1 MAARNWPK
9 ARQLAGVGLLAAV
22 GLLVAAMVT
31 SGPGDAAIKR
41 DAAIKSAG
49 GAGMAGGAGSASG
62 APAIGK
68 APAMPVL
75 TKAQA
80 AATSP
85 EQIGYAIKSVMTI
98 DGPLGHGNYY
108 WDESRAP
115 ASGPMLITVDL
126 AAQTLSVFK
135 DGHEIGVSVILYG
148 TPEKPTPLGA
158 FPITQKDADHVSN
171 IYDAPMP
178 FMLRLTNDGVA
189 IHGSDVE
196 WGYGTRGCI
205 GVPTAFAKLL
215 FDQVKLGDIV
225 IITNG
230 QRMNVGDAV
239 SGV

>member
-1 MAARNWPK
+1 MAATWPK
-9 ARQLAGVGLLAAV
+9 ARHMAGIGMLAAAA
-22 GLLVAAMVT
+22 LLITAVVT
-31 SGPGDAAIKR
+31 SAPGDAAIKPVA
-41 DAAIKSAG
+41 DAAIPGADNVAG
-49 GAGMAGGAGSASG
+49 R
-62 APAIGK
+62 APA
-68 APAMPVL
+68 VRTL
-75 TKAQA
+75 TSAEA

-115 ASGPMLITVDL
+115 AAGPMLITVDL
-126 AAQTLSVFK
+126 EAQTLSVFR
-135 DGHEIGVSVILYG
+135 DGHEIGVAVILYG

-171 IYDAPMP
+171 LYDAPMP
-178 FMLRLTNDGVA
+178 YMLRLTGDGVA

-205 GVPTAFAKLL
+205 GVPTAFAEKL

-230 QRMNVGDAV
+230 QRINVGDAV
-239 SGV
+239 AGV

>member
-1 MAARNWPK
+1 MAAYRPK
-9 ARQLAGVGLLAAV
+9 ARHLAGAGMLATAA
-22 GLLVAAMVT
+22 LLVTAVVT
-31 SGPGDAAIKR
+31 SAPSDAAIKPASVAALPGA
-41 DAAIKSAG
+41 DAAAG
-49 GAGMAGGAGSASG
+49 QLPETRA
-62 APAIGK
+62 
-68 APAMPVL
+68 L
-75 TKAQA
+75 TKAEA
-80 AATSP
+80 AATTP

-126 AAQTLSVFK
+126 EAQTLSVFR
-135 DGHEIGVSVILYG
+135 DGHEIGVAVILYG

-171 IYDAPMP
+171 LYDAPMP

-189 IHGSDVE
+189 VHGSDVE

-205 GVPTAFAKLL
+205 GVPTAFAQKL

-225 IITNG
+225 IITDG
-230 QRMNVGDAV
+230 QRINVGDAV
-239 SGV
+239 TGV

>member
-1 MAARNWPK
+1 MMRQGGIDGADIMAATFRPK
-9 ARQLAGVGLLAAV
+9 ARQLAGVGMLAAAA
-22 GLLVAAMVT
+22 LLVTAVVT
-31 SGPGDAAIKR
+31 SAPGDAAIKSAAVAPLPGA
-41 DAAIKSAG
+41 DAGESPETRA
-49 GAGMAGGAGSASG
+49 
-62 APAIGK
+62 
-68 APAMPVL
+68 L
-75 TKAQA
+75 TKAEA
-80 AATSP
+80 AATTP

-115 ASGPMLITVDL
+115 ATGPMLITVDL
-126 AAQTLSVFK
+126 EAQTLSVFR
-135 DGHEIGVSVILYG
+135 DGHEIGVAVILYG

-178 FMLRLTNDGVA
+178 YMLRLTNDGVA
-189 IHGSDVE
+189 VHGSDVE

-205 GVPTAFAKLL
+205 GVPTAFAKKL

-230 QRMNVGDAV
+230 ERINVGDAV
-239 SGV
+239 TGV